1 MSPFLRS
8 LPLLALLLA
17 PSAWAN
23 CYKVT
28 GVGTATTT
36 LTYQIRPGEGTAGAW
51 AGACDT
57 CNGPLGLPS
66 VINVTDAS
74 FQPDGTLIAS
84 SVAPLTQY
92 GASAG
97 YDPEKVFFR
106 CAAEDEVYEMFST
119 NADDLYSGWYNG
131 GDSVGNSIGLQ
142 SAYRTAWPNVLLR
155 LTHVESGQYFT
166 DVWRERLLSGL
177 DVDSRGFKLVKA
189 KNLSAVR
196 AELFSAPLESTQGYS
211 PNTKSRLYGRTQP
224 AGYIAIKGPN
234 LAYPNVGQTHYGNY
248 SGWHGNWPG
257 AIGLYRDVTL
267 KRYPTCAVTNVTPHV
282 VFPSISIGEINS
294 GASREMP
301 FQVDFKCQTGVLS
314 STTPSTSQT
323 GTSGTAL
330 GIKVSAGALAAS
342 SGLGLV
348 NANGGLSYLIS
359 DRYGQPGMAQGVG
372 IRLLRNGSAM
382 NLLANEDSANGS
394 NAEARGWY
402 PVIAGASNKTGEMS
416 GISQYSE
423 TFRARLEKL
432 SLGSM
437 PTVTPGRVEA
447 TAQVVIRVQ

>member
-1 MSPFLRS
+1 MKPLLRS

-17 PSAWAN
+17 PVTWAT

-36 LTYQIRPGEGTAGAW
+36 LTYQIRPGEGVAGAW
-51 AGACDT
+51 PGDGACDS
-57 CNGPLGLPS
+57 CNGSLGLPS
-66 VINVTDAS
+66 VINVSDAS

-84 SVAPLTQY
+84 SVSPLTQY
-92 GASAG
+92 GNSAG
-97 YDPEKVFFR
+97 YDAERVFFR
-106 CAAEDEVYEMFST
+106 CAPEDAVFEMFSS

-142 SAYRTAWPNVLLR
+142 AAYRTAWPNVLLR
-155 LTHVESGQYFT
+155 LTHVETGQYFT
-166 DVWRERLLSGL
+166 DVWRERQLSGL
-177 DVDSRGFKLVKA
+177 DIDSRGYQLVKA

-196 AELFSAPLESTQGYS
+196 AELFRAPLESTRYYS
-211 PNTKSRLYGRTQP
+211 ATIASQAYLYTQP
-224 AGYIAIKGPN
+224 AGYIAIKGPG
-234 LAYPNVGQTHYGNY
+234 LAYPTVGQTHYGNY
-248 SGWHGNWPG
+248 SGWHYNWPG
-257 AIGLYRDVTL
+257 AIGLYGDVTL

-282 VFPSISIGEINS
+282 VFPSISIGEINA
-294 GASREMP
+294 GANREMP
-301 FQVDFKCQTGVLS
+301 FQVDFKCQSGVTN
-314 STTPSTSQT
+314 STAAN
-323 GTSGTAL
+323 GTAL
-330 GIKVSAGALAAS
+330 GIKVSSGALAAS

-348 NANGGLSYLIS
+348 NANGGLSYLVS

-402 PVIAGASNKTGEMS
+402 PVIGAASNDTGTVS
-416 GISQYSE
+416 GITQYSE

-437 PTVTPGRVEA
+437 PTVTAGRVEA

>member
-1 MSPFLRS
+1 MLPTLRI
-8 LPLLALLLA
+8 LPLLALILA
-17 PSAWAN
+17 PGAWAT

-36 LTYQIRPGEGTAGAW
+36 LTYQIRPGEGTAADW

-66 VINVTDAS
+66 VINVSDAS

-84 SVAPLTQY
+84 SVAPITQY
-92 GASAG
+92 GAANG
-97 YDPEKVFFR
+97 YDPERVFFR
-106 CAAEDEVYEMFST
+106 CAAGDAVYEMFST
-119 NADDLYSGWYNG
+119 NGDDLYSGWYTG
-131 GDSVGNSIGLQ
+131 GDSVGNSIGLPA
-142 SAYRTAWPNVLLR
+142 AYRTAWPNVLLR
-155 LTHVESGQYFT
+155 LTHVETGQYFT
-166 DVWRERLLSGL
+166 DVWRERQLSGL
-177 DVDSRGFKLVKA
+177 DIDSRGFQLVKA

-196 AELFSAPLESTQGYS
+196 SELFRAPLESTRYYS
-211 PNTKSRLYGRTQP
+211 ATIASQNYLYTQP
-224 AGYIAIKGPN
+224 AGYIAIKGPG

-248 SGWHGNWPG
+248 NGWHYNWPG
-257 AIGLYRDVTL
+257 AIGLYNDVTL
-267 KRYPTCAVTNVTPHV
+267 KRYPTCAVTNVTPNV
-282 VFPSISIGEINS
+282 VFPSISIGEINA

-301 FQVDFKCQTGVLS
+301 FEVAFKCQSGVIN
-314 STTPSTSQT
+314 STAAN
-323 GTSGTAL
+323 GTAL
-330 GIKVSAGALAAS
+330 GIKVSSGALAAS
-342 SGLGLV
+342 SALGLV
-348 NANGGLSYLIS
+348 NANGGLSYLVS

-372 IRLLRNGSAM
+372 IRLLRNGSLM
-382 NLLANEDSANGS
+382 NLLANEDSAKGS

-402 PVIAGASNKTGEMS
+402 PVIGAASSKNGEVG

-432 SLGSM
+432 SVGTQ

>member
-1 MSPFLRS
+1 MNPVLRS

-17 PSAWAN
+17 PSAWAT

-92 GASAG
+92 GVTAG
-97 YDPEKVFFR
+97 YDPERVFFR
-106 CAAEDEVYEMFST
+106 CAVGDEVFEMFST
-119 NADDLYSGWYNG
+119 NGDDLYSGWYQG
-131 GDSVGNSIGLQ
+131 GDSVGNSIGLPA
-142 SAYRTAWPNVLLR
+142 AYRTAWPNVLLR
-155 LTHVESGQYFT
+155 LTHVETGQYFT
-166 DVWRERLLSGL
+166 DIWRERLLTGL
-177 DVDSRGFKLVKA
+177 DIDSRGFQLVKA

-196 AELFSAPLESTQGYS
+196 AELFRAPLESTRYYS
-211 PNTKSRLYGRTQP
+211 PTISSQRYLYTQQ
-224 AGYIAIKGPN
+224 AGYIAIKGPG
-234 LAYPNVGQTHYGNY
+234 LSYPNVGQTHYGNW
-248 SGWHGNWPG
+248 SGWHTNWPG
-257 AIGLYRDVTL
+257 AIGLYNFMTL
-267 KRYPTCAVTNVTPHV
+267 KRYPTCAITNVTPHV
-282 VFPSISIGEINS
+282 VFPSISIGEINT

-301 FQVDFKCQTGVLS
+301 FEVAFKCQTGVIN
-314 STTPSTSQT
+314 STAAN
-323 GTSGTAL
+323 GTAL

-348 NANGGLSYLIS
+348 NANGGLSYLVS

-402 PVIAGASNKTGEMS
+402 PVIGGASNKTGEMS